1 MSKKWNKNQLLSL
14 LLLLFSIVWVWNIS
28 FNTTSAQNILE
39 VRFENKSDLPS
50 APVRSNIN
58 RKSNKETSQKDNL
71 ESENNEE
78 KNVLK
83 KEIQKRKKLHKT
95 LLESYNTNF
104 DESVLKNITQNGLIL
119 ESLKQKYLTFYQ
131 NKDIVI

>member
-71 ESENNEE
+71 ESDNNEE

>member
-14 LLLLFSIVWVWNIS
+14 LLLLFSIVWVGNIS
-28 FNTTSAQNILE
+28 FNTTSAQNTLE

-50 APVRSNIN
+50 ATVRSNIN
-58 RKSNKETSQKDNL
+58 RKSNKYTPEKDNL
-71 ESENNEE
+71 EAENNEE
-78 KNVLK
+78 KTTLK

-95 LLESYNTNF
+95 LLESYNTSF
-104 DESVLKNITQNGLIL
+104 DESVLKNITQNGIIL
-119 ESLKQKYLTFYQ
+119 DNLKQKYLTFYQ

>member
-14 LLLLFSIVWVWNIS
+14 LLLLFSIVWVGNIT
-28 FNTTSAQNILE
+28 FNTTSAQNTLE

-50 APVRSNIN
+50 ANVRSNVN
-58 RKSNKETSQKDNL
+58 RRSSEDA
-71 ESENNEE
+71 SENEDLDTEDNEE
-78 KNVLK
+78 KIALK

-95 LLESYNTNF
+95 LLESYNTSF
-104 DESVLKNITQNGLIL
+104 DESVLKNITQNGIIL
-119 ESLKQKYLTFYQ
+119 DSLKQKYLTFYQ